1 MGLLDLFTGAASQT
15 AAKNNAA
22 AIGTGEQQA
31 GNALLTSYGQGQ
43 NFLLGSNQGPGA
55 FQYSTQGYDTGKQD
69 AANQYGQTQSYLGQ
83 LGGLYQ
89 PMVQGGGNAYQAYLN
104 ATGANGAAGS
114 QAATQAFQ
122 ASPGYQYAMDQA
134 LNAVQRSAAA
144 RGGLAGGNATADILK
159 TATGLA
165 DQGYQQYVNNLG
177 NAAQSYN
184 TGLSGTA
191 SGLGLQANASQNYG
205 TQLGSYDV
213 GQGAAQANILGQGA
227 GLQQNLGN
235 AFNGMISN
243 ATNAY
248 TNNNNALAQSENA
261 AGANI
266 LGALVGLGQLGGKSA
281 GTAAGSGASG
291 GGLLS
296 GLGRLFGF

>member
-1 MGLLDLFTGAASQT
+1 MSILDALTGDAYSAARKQ
-15 AAKNNAA
+15 NLA

-55 FQYSTQGYDTGKQD
+55 FQYSTQGYDTGKTD
-69 AANQYGQTQSYLGQ
+69 AANQYGQTQGYLGQ
-83 LGGLYQ
+83 LGSLYQ
-89 PMVQGGGNAYQAYLN
+89 PMVQGGGDAYQAYLN

-235 AFNGMISN
+235 AFNGMIGN
-243 ATNAY
+243 ATNAITSANN
-248 TNNNNALAQSENA
+248 TNAQGQTQASGNAL
-261 AGANI
+261 
-266 LGALVGLGQLGGKSA
+266 GLGLGML
-281 GTAAGSGASG
+281 T
-291 GGLLS
+291 GGLNYAGQNGGIGS
-296 GLGRLFGF
+296 ALGKIFTF